1 MQDILA
7 SFIAAISI
15 KNSEHDYE
23 FQFETTKLYAQNMH
37 FKWQTLGG
45 FVKLS
50 LDNFLHSNPD
60 TAEELSRKILQSERD
75 RCASIDLKLK

>member
-45 FVKLS
+45 FVKLN
-50 LDNFLHSNPD
+50 LDNYLHSNPD
-60 TAEELSRKILQSERD
+60 TAKALSRKILQSERARSACD
-75 RCASIDLKLK
+75 DLTLK